1 MNETALAIYTVLL
14 GAGTMLFATPL
25 LRYFIDK
32 TERKIIL
39 KGMIPK
45 NIKSVRFTPEIEEQ
59 INNYNPDNISEVYRD
74 SVKLFLERIEK
85 NFDKDSLKFLRRN
98 ISSLSVSKYNEVNR
112 LKFHAGEGTGAAYW
126 VKENKVIIYEYDDIL
141 ISIFHELL
149 HMSSSIHKDGINYSG
164 FSQTGPRNFRIGN
177 GLNEGY
183 TQLLCKRY
191 FSDQKI
197 SDSYPY
203 FVHYAKLLERIV
215 GKDRMQSYYMSAD
228 LRSLIEDLKQ
238 YSSEEEIMRFINN
251 LDFIFFEVGYFTSE
265 NHLVREELT
274 NIMQEISSFIV
285 NAFIEK
291 YKDSSIR
298 FYKSGQYDRM
308 IKSKEEFNELIKKV
322 IDNTFDS
329 YTFFKEH
336 KYDCSIRDEKHME
349 EFATHINEAW
359 ESIESVMQTKSI

>member
-1 MNETALAIYTVLL
+1 MTETALAIYTILL
-14 GAGTMLFATPL
+14 GAGTMLFATPF

-112 LKFHAGEGTGAAYW
+112 LKYRASEETGAAYW

-149 HMSSSIHKDGINYSG
+149 HMSSSMYKDGINYSG

-197 SDSYPY
+197 NNSYPY

-265 NHLVREELT
+265 NHLIREELT
-274 NIMQEISSFIV
+274 NIMQEINTFIV

-291 YKDSSIR
+291 YKDSTIR
-298 FYKSGQYDRM
+298 FYESGQFDKM

-322 IDNTFDS
+322 IDKTFDS

-336 KYDCSIRDEKHME
+336 KYECSVRDEKHLE
-349 EFATHINEAW
+349 EFERHIDEAW
-359 ESIESVMQTKSI
+359 ESIESIMQSKSI